1 MPAGVA
7 GRDCGTA
14 TPVTAVTLREPVK
27 EFARYLRWAI
37 AIGAALVAAVVAVVV
52 TRHFQPA
59 SVEAPLAAPPVQI
72 DARGPAIPGMDLD
85 FNGSGAALVAGGVGG
100 AVALDG
106 AGRLVVMGRSTA
118 SRVPRV
124 GLWRFTAAGR
134 LDATF
139 GVQGAAVVP
148 DALPGAGA
156 PDTGE
161 FGQALAIDSKDR
173 IVIAGYGLDKEG
185 RLHMALWRFTAG
197 GSADRAF
204 HGNGVA
210 AVTGSAGFGADDTG
224 KGVAI
229 DARGRIV
236 VAGSS
241 WTVSE
246 KDGSA
251 RESLALWR
259 FTDAGERDRSF
270 HGNGAL
276 TVPDTRANAVA
287 VDPSGRILVAGA
299 TFGPKSQWVLAVWRF
314 LPDGSADGNW
324 NDGEVVTVS
333 LPERDWL
340 ATSASGVLVER
351 DGRVAVLGSI
361 YDRRRLSDVN
371 DSGIQTTG
379 VWRFKP
385 DGSPDAA
392 FNQSRFGVVAIAG
405 TAGGSG
411 QKAGDHGRAFAID
424 SLGRIVV
431 AGASRDRRGVPLL
444 AVWRRTEAGAP
455 DAALGRGGAIV
466 QRDPPEQVDDPPN
479 ALVNGVAV
487 DALGRIV
494 MTGGVR
500 LGDKAHLALWRLKP

>member
-1 MPAGVA
+1 
-7 GRDCGTA
+7 
-14 TPVTAVTLREPVK
+14 VK
-27 EFARYLRWAI
+27 DLARYLRWAI
-37 AIGAALVAAVVAVVV
+37 ALGVALLVAVVGVIV

-59 SVEAPLAAPPVQI
+59 PVEGPQAPPPVQV
-72 DARGPAIPGMDLD
+72 DAQGPAIPGMDLD
-85 FNGSGAALVAGGVGG
+85 FNGSGVALVAGGVGG

-106 AGRLVVMGRSTA
+106 EGRLVVMGRSTA

-124 GLWRFTAAGR
+124 ALWRFTAAGR
-134 LDATF
+134 LDSTF
-139 GVQGAAVVP
+139 GAQGAAVVP
-148 DALPGAGA
+148 NALPGAGS

-161 FGQALAIDSKDR
+161 FGQALAIDAKDR

-185 RLHMALWRFTAG
+185 SLHMALWRFTPG
-197 GSADRAF
+197 GTADPAF
-204 HGNGVA
+204 HGTGVVTA
-210 AVTGSAGFGADDTG
+210 TGSAGAGADDSG

-246 KDGSA
+246 DGSA

-259 FTDAGERDRSF
+259 FTDAGERDRAF
-270 HGNGAL
+270 HGSGAL
-276 TVPDTRANAVA
+276 TVPDTRGNGVA

-299 TFGPKSQWVLAVWRF
+299 TFGPRSQWVLAVWRF

-340 ATSASGVLVER
+340 ATSASGVLVAR
-351 DGRVAVLGSI
+351 DGRVVVLGSI

-371 DSGIQTTG
+371 DSGIQTAG

-385 DGSPDAA
+385 DGTPDAA
-392 FNQSRFGVVAIAG
+392 FNQSRFGLVAVAG

-411 QKAGDHGRAFAID
+411 EKAGDHGRAFAID

-444 AVWRRTEAGAP
+444 AVWRRTEGGAP
-455 DAALGRGGAIV
+455 DAALGRDGAIV
-466 QRDPPEQVDDPPN
+466 QRNPPEQVDDPPN